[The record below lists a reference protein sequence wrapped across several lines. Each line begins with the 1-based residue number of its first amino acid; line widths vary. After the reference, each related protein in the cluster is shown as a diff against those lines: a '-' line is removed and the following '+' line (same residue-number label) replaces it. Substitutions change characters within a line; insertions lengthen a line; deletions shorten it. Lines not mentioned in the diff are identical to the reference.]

1 MNHFV
6 SKSLMIKQIHF
17 VVASLL
23 VLSSCLESGQQ
34 SGGSEGIDLFGIE
47 AVLDARG
54 SAVQPITSSL
64 SPTERLLEATVT
76 LLVSGNHQ
84 EVSQGSGVFIERN
97 RLITNFHVIEDGNE
111 IEVYDAQRNYLGQ
124 GRVVSQDE
132 VHDVAVVECTAV
144 SRDVYFPV
152 EKVDVKVGDEIY
164 VAGAPTGLSGTLST
178 GIISALRDEDEFDVP
193 LIQITAPISPGS
205 SGGPVMDK
213 SGKLIGIAVGSM
225 TDGQALNFAVPSAQI
240 KNLLDRD

>member
-6 SKSLMIKQIHF
+6 SKSLMIKQIHL

-23 VLSSCLESGQQ
+23 VLSSCLETGQQ

-54 SAVQPITSSL
+54 SSVQPITSSL
-64 SPTERLLEATVT
+64 SPTEKLLEATVT
-76 LLVSGNHQ
+76 LVVSGNHQ
-84 EVSQGSGVFIERN
+84 EDSQGSGVFIGRN
-97 RLITNFHVIEDGNE
+97 RLVTNFHVIEDGNE

-124 GRVVSQDE
+124 GRVVSQDV
-132 VHDVAVVECTAV
+132 VHDVAVLECTAV

-152 EKVDVKVGDEIY
+152 EKVDVKIGDEIY

-205 SGGPVMDK
+205 SGGPVMNK
-213 SGKLIGIAVGSM
+213 KGKLIGIAVGSM
-225 TDGQALNFAVPSAQI
+225 TEGQALNFAVPVEYVKDLI
-240 KNLLDRD
+240 DND